1 MPDVALV
8 LFPPQKDDLSS
19 ASGADGFRAWVFGV
33 RGRLGIGARGWA
45 GVGTRTNSKESFAK
59 GFKIRGFESLKPF
72 VLWGFT

>member
-1 MPDVALV
+1 M
-8 LFPPQKDDLSS
+8 
-19 ASGADGFRAWVFGV
+19 FGV